1 MSNNCSSK
9 LETDLLENHRP
20 VFVTT
25 NGDSMWPLMI
35 HKTSKV
41 MVVPIEAEPKVYDIP
56 LYKRENGEYVIHRI
70 VRIKNGRIYTRGDN
84 RADVECIN
92 TESILGTVKVI
103 RNKNNVIT
111 VNDKRYKLY
120 IVILKLTYPLRFLV
134 YKFRSL
140 IRKISRRYQK

>member
-1 MSNNCSSK
+1 
-9 LETDLLENHRP
+9 
-20 VFVTT
+20 
-25 NGDSMWPLMI
+25 MWPLMI